1 MLHHTHGLVIRSVK
15 YGETSLVVSMFTEL
29 FGLQQF
35 MVNGVRTSKVN
46 RSISPMLLQPGNFLD
61 MVVYHNE
68 KQSLQRI
75 KECRPALQFQ
85 DLFVN
90 LKKNT
95 VMLFMIEILQKT
107 IRQTEPHPEL
117 YHFIE
122 DVMKALDAST
132 PSQMANIP
140 LFFMS
145 HLSHFFGF
153 RLMDNYSND
162 HSILDWQEGQFV
174 QQVPSH
180 VYYLEEPQSGWLA
193 QLLRVAQIH
202 ELDEIKLNRNLRN
215 QLLDGCLNFYAL
227 HVQPFGPMKSLSVLR
242 AIMDD

>member
-1 MLHHTHGLVIRSVK
+1 MLHQTQGIVIRAVK

-29 FGLQQF
+29 FGLQQY
-35 MVNGVRTSKVN
+35 MVNGVRTAKPN
-46 RSISPMLLQPGNFLD
+46 RSVSPVLLQPGTFLD

-75 KECRPALQFQ
+75 KECRPAIQFQ
-85 DLFVN
+85 ELFVD
-90 LKKNT
+90 LKKNS

-117 YHFIE
+117 YHFLE
-122 DVMKALDAST
+122 DIMNALDAST
-132 PSQMANIP
+132 PSQAANMP
-140 LFFMS
+140 LFFMT

-153 RLMDNYSND
+153 RLMDNYSTENTV
-162 HSILDWQEGQFV
+162 LDWQEGQFV
-174 QQVPSH
+174 SRPPVH
-180 VYYLEEPQSGWLA
+180 IHFLEEPHSGIMA
-193 QLLRVAQIH
+193 QLLRVAQVQ

-215 QLLDGCLNFYAL
+215 QLIDACLHFYSL
-227 HVQPFGPMKSLSVLR
+227 HVHPFGLLKSLDVLR